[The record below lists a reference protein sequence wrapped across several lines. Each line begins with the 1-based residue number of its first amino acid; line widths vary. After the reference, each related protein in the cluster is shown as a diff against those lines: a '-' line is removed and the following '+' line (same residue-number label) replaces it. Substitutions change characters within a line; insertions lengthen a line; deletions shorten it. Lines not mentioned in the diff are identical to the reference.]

1 MELEQ
6 EWYLNQ
12 SEADDYQ
19 YRVMM
24 QPIDKPIIVTGCAGS
39 GKSVLALWKTKQLQD
54 YHKGTCLYIVYTKA
68 LRQYMDYGVNV
79 LQLKPDTVLYYNDWK
94 SQKSPSADYII
105 VDEAQDF
112 TREEI
117 FLFMRK
123 ARKAVFF
130 YGDSAQQLY
139 EFDPDRR
146 PVDMEEIKSITG
158 YEEFPL
164 FFNHRLPVPI
174 AEVAKY
180 INDQGGKKNDPLFVS
195 RCRNQKEKEKPRII
209 ECNGVYDQYNTI
221 LPFIERIHQQ
231 YKKIG
236 ILFRH
241 NKQVKKAYEYFRTH
255 SNIDFDV
262 KYSRGRDNKVFEMDF
277 KNDNPKMMTYHSA
290 KGIQFSY
297 VIIIDCKDD
306 DDDDVIPLYVAMTRT
321 SKELIITHSGNLA
334 SFFRQVPSNLYQT
347 SLYSTSV
354 QAKKKLSF

>member
-1 MELEQ
+1 MQ
-6 EWYLNQ
+6 TDKEWYLNQ

-19 YRVMM
+19 YDVMI

-39 GKSVLALWKTKQLQD
+39 GKSVLALWKAKQIED
-54 YHKGTCLYIVYTKA
+54 YRKGSCLYIIYTKA
-68 LRQYMDYGVNV
+68 LRQYMDSGVNILGV
-79 LQLKPDTVLYYNDWK
+79 NPNTVLYYNEWK
-94 SQKSPSADYII
+94 SRKSPSADYII

-112 TREEI
+112 SRDEI

-139 EFDPDRR
+139 EFDPYRR
-146 PVDMEEIKSITG
+146 PVDMEEIISITG
-158 YEEFPL
+158 YKEFPL
-164 FFNHRLPVPI
+164 FFNHRLPAPV

-180 INDQGGKKNDPLFVS
+180 VNDQGGKKNDPLFVS
-195 RCRNQKEKEKPRII
+195 RCTNKDGEKPRII
-209 ECNGVYDQYNTI
+209 ECSGIYDQYNTI
-221 LPFIERIHQQ
+221 LPFIEKIHQQ

-277 KNDNPKMMTYHSA
+277 KNDNPKLMTYHSA

-306 DDDDVIPLYVAMTRT
+306 DEDDVIPLYVAMTRT
-321 SKELIITHSGNLA
+321 SKELIIMHSGNLA
-334 SFFRQVPSNLYQT
+334 SFLRRVPYTLYQRD
-347 SLYSTSV
+347 LYSASAST
-354 QAKKKLSF
+354 KKKLSF